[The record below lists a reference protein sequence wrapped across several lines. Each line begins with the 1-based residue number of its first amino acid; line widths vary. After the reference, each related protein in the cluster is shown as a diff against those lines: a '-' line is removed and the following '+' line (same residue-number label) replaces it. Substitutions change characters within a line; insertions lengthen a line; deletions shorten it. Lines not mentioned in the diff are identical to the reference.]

1 MESSPVIPMYYDK
14 VVRFVSN
21 DVVGMKSNPM
31 NLLNLKR
38 VKKQTINDNTSR

>member
-1 MESSPVIPMYYDK
+1 
-14 VVRFVSN
+14 
-21 DVVGMKSNPM
+21 VGMKSNPM